1 MIDPAQ
7 ELVPED
13 VAVASPAIAPSPIT
27 APAPAVLALERAAA
41 PWPSTFRRTAAAV
54 VRGARPKQWMK
65 NVLVFAAP
73 GAAGVL
79 GHERVLVRTSVAFA
93 AFCLV
98 ASATYLLNDVVD
110 AETDRRHARKRSRPV
125 ASGELSPG
133 AALAAAVAIGAAG
146 LALGAAVGLPFLAAL
161 GVYVASSVSYSLWLK
176 RVAVVEMGVVASGFI
191 VRAVAGSLVASVHLS
206 QWFLILTSFASL
218 LVVAGKRFAEFRA
231 GGSRT
236 GATRATLVP
245 YTVEF
250 LRFVWM
256 TGAAVAITAYCLW
269 AFSRPQADLDFPW
282 GKLSIVPFV
291 LALLRYGLLLES
303 GQGESPE
310 DLLLADRALQV
321 LALLWLGLFVCGVY
335 LGP

>member
-1 MIDPAQ
+1 MIDPAPP
-7 ELVPED
+7 LAAED
-13 VAVASPAIAPSPIT
+13 VVLAPVPIAPG
-27 APAPAVLALERAAA
+27 APPVAAVEPTPVREQHRA
-41 PWPSTFRRTAAAV
+41 RRTARAV
-54 VRGARPKQWMK
+54 ARGARPKQWMK

-79 GHERVLVRTSVAFA
+79 GRGPVLARTMLSFA
-93 AFCLV
+93 ALCLV

-110 AETDRRHARKRSRPV
+110 AETDRLHARKRFRPV
-125 ASGELSPG
+125 ASGELSPR
-133 AALAAAVAIGAAG
+133 AAMVAAVAMAGAGLGIGAAAG
-146 LALGAAVGLPFLAAL
+146 PALLGVLGAYAAL
-161 GVYVASSVSYSLWLK
+161 SVSYSLWLK

-191 VRAVAGSLVASVHLS
+191 VRAVAGSVVASVHLS

-231 GGSRT
+231 GGAEA
-236 GATRATLVP
+236 GATRTTLVP

-291 LALLRYGLLLES
+291 LALLRYGLLLET
-303 GQGESPE
+303 GHGESPE
-310 DLLLADRALQV
+310 DVLLGDRALQV
-321 LALLWLGLFVCGVY
+321 LGLLWLLLFMCGVY